1 MSDPLYR
8 SVYNREKAK
17 LDRALGFSIPV
28 TVILDF
34 QGAYPNVRDYAKT
47 DGRVLYLSPKILT
60 ARRSRIEGLLRH
72 ELAHIALMHFGDYDH
87 SEAHCDRVAEEL
99 FHSKIYYDRDFVQ
112 NSKGGSRPRPAHLP
126 TH

>member
-1 MSDPLYR
+1 MPDPLYR

-47 DGRVLYLSPKILT
+47 DGRVLYLSPKILK
-60 ARRSRIEGLLRH
+60 ANKSRIEGLLRH
-72 ELAHIALMHFGDYDH
+72 ELAHVALMHFGDYDH
-87 SEAHCDRVAEEL
+87 TECYCDVIAEDL
-99 FHSKIYYDRDFVQ
+99 FQSKIYYDTDFVQ
-112 NSKGGSRPRPAHLP
+112 NSKQGTRPRPTHLP
-126 TH
+126 NK

>member
-8 SVYNREKAK
+8 RVYNREKAK

-60 ARRSRIEGLLRH
+60 ASRSRIEGLLRH
-72 ELAHIALMHFGDYDH
+72 ELAHVALMHFGDYDH
-87 SEAHCDRVAEEL
+87 SEAHCDRIAEEL
-99 FHSKIYYDRDFVQ
+99 FQSKIYYDRDFVQ